1 MFIFDEPNT
10 IKAIGFKR
18 NLIGIAGELQC
29 FIIDIAKEGHPFKL
43 LCFKIGS
50 SGLKIWETKSIP
62 Q

>member
-29 FIIDIAKEGHPFKL
+29 FIIDFAKEGDPFKL

-50 SGLKIWETKSIP
+50 SGLKI
-62 Q
+62 

>member
-18 NLIGIAGELQC
+18 NCWQFGIAGELQC
-29 FIIDIAKEGHPFKL
+29 FIIDFAKEGDPFKL

-50 SGLKIWETKSIP
+50 SGLKI
-62 Q
+62 